1 MLHLAPM
8 TEAEFKIYYDAAV
21 ADYAQEHMRGGRW
34 SAEEAYEN
42 SASEYQAL
50 LPAGV
55 ETPDNYLYT
64 LRTDEVDGP
73 VGILWFAIRNDGGK
87 RTAFVYDVRI
97 DPAFQRRGYATLA
110 FRALEQEASG
120 MGLHKIALHVFGH
133 NKAARALYEKLG
145 YEPTNIILSKSLAA
159 AAANQS

>member
-1 MLHLAPM
+1 MLHLRPM
-8 TEAEFKIYYDAAV
+8 TETEFKHYYDAAV
-21 ADYAQEHMRGGRW
+21 DDYAQEHVRGGRW
-34 SAEEAYEN
+34 SPEEAHTE
-42 SASEYQAL
+42 SAKEYNAL

-55 ETPDNYLYT
+55 ETPDNYLYS
-64 LRTDEVDGP
+64 LQVDEVGGS
-73 VGILWFAIRNDGGK
+73 VGMLWFAIRNDGGK

-145 YEPTNIILSKSLAA
+145 YEPTNIIMSKSLAA

>member
-21 ADYAQEHMRGGRW
+21 ADYAQEHVRSGRW

-42 SASEYQAL
+42 SAGEYQAL

-55 ETPDNYLYT
+55 ETSNNYLYT

-73 VGILWFAIRNDGGK
+73 VGMLWFANRDQAGK
-87 RTAFVYDVRI
+87 RSAFVYDLRI
-97 DPAFQRRGYATLA
+97 DPAFQRRGYATQA
-110 FRALEQEASG
+110 FQVLEQKVISL
-120 MGLHKIALHVFGH
+120 GLSQISLHVFGH
-133 NKAARALYEKLG
+133 NRAARALYEKLG
-145 YEPTNIILSKSLAA
+145 YEPTNIILSKSLEP
-159 AAANQS
+159 AAANHS